1 MGTRQARA
9 AQWLEHVTRWRAS
22 GLSQSAYC
30 AREALSESAFGYWVA
45 KANKGALRLN
55 STPLTLV
62 AARAQW
68 VEPAMREAAALRV
81 CSPDGWQLSFVERPP
96 AGWLRELLGGE
107 RR

>member
-9 AQWLEHVTRWRAS
+9 SQWIEHVTRWRAS

-45 KANKGALRLN
+45 KSNRGAVGPN
-55 STPLTLV
+55 ATPLTLV
-62 AARAQW
+62 PARPPW
-68 VEPAMREAAALRV
+68 LDPAVRDADALSVRT
-81 CSPDGWQLSFVERPP
+81 PEGWELSFTERPP
-96 AGWLRELLGGE
+96 AGWLRKLLEGA